1 MFAVRTGARLASVA
15 AAKNALAR
23 TPCRW
28 SSAVSTGYRKTREL
42 ASLGGADYEAPSLV
56 IFDKDGTLLCFH
68 TMWIPWIQHA
78 AQSIESS
85 TGLVL
90 FPQIAQ
96 ALGLCLV
103 ENKVK
108 PGLLAEGTTGQIA
121 HEISTLLMDNGIKS
135 FEARELANNSL
146 ATSNDQIIANELVKE
161 LSDTVSLF
169 TRLRHHGTKIA
180 VCTAD
185 NRKSSLL
192 ALKRMN
198 VDHMIDMVVCG
209 DDKNT
214 VPKPSPHNALKICQH
229 LNIEPSKAI
238 MVGDTRVDMEMAHNA
253 ELGAAVGVLSGIGCK
268 DHLHRADILLDHVG
282 LLVNTFYETRL

>member
-1 MFAVRTGARLASVA
+1 MFATRTGALLASSIKSGPSLLS
-15 AAKNALAR
+15 AKPQAR
-23 TPCRW
+23 
-28 SSAVSTGYRKTREL
+28 SSSVSTNYRKTREF
-42 ASLGGADYEAPSLV
+42 ASVGSENYESPSLV

-68 TMWIPWIQHA
+68 TMWVPWIKHA
-78 AQSIESS
+78 IESIENS
-85 TGLVL
+85 TQLEL
-90 FPQIAQ
+90 YPKLAE

-121 HEISTLLMDNGIKS
+121 HEISTHLMESGIRS
-135 FEARELANNSL
+135 VEAKELAINSL
-146 ATSNDQIIANELVKE
+146 KQSSEKIIANELVKE
-161 LSDTVSLF
+161 LSDTVALF
-169 TRLRHHGTKIA
+169 TRLKQHGTKIA

-198 VDHMIDMVVCG
+198 VMNMVDMVVCG

-214 VPKPSPHNALKICQH
+214 IPKPSPHNALKICRY
-229 LNIEPSKAI
+229 LGLEPAKAI

-253 ELGAAVGVLSGIGCK
+253 ELGAAVGVLSGVGCR
-268 DHLHRADILLDHVG
+268 DHLHKADFLLDHVG
-282 LLVNTFYETRL
+282 HLVETFYETR

>member
-1 MFAVRTGARLASVA
+1 MFATRSGARIASAVV
-15 AAKNALAR
+15 KNAYTK

-28 SSAVSTGYRKTREL
+28 SSAVSTSYRKTREL
-42 ASLGGADYEAPSLV
+42 ASLGGANCESPSVV

-78 AQSIESS
+78 AQSIENS
-85 TGLVL
+85 TGLLL
-90 FPQIAQ
+90 FPKIAQ
-96 ALGLCLV
+96 ALGLCLI

-108 PGLLAEGTTGQIA
+108 PGLLAEGTTSQIA
-121 HEISTLLMDNGIKS
+121 HEISTILMENGIKS
-135 FEARELANNSL
+135 YEAREVTNNALS
-146 ATSNDQIIANELVKE
+146 TSSEKIISNELVKE
-161 LSDTVSLF
+161 LSDTVALF
-169 TRLRHHGTKIA
+169 TRLKHHGTKIA

-198 VDHMIDMVVCG
+198 VDHMVDMVVCG

-214 VPKPSPHNALKICQH
+214 IPKPSPHNALKICQFF
-229 LNIEPSKAI
+229 NVEPSKAI

-282 LLVNTFYETRL
+282 HLVNTFYETRT

>member
-1 MFAVRTGARLASVA
+1 MFAIKSGARIVSAVITKTVMA
-15 AAKNALAR
+15 Q
-23 TPCRW
+23 PQVRW
-28 SSAVSTGYRKTREL
+28 SSAVSTSYRKTREL
-42 ASLGGADYEAPSLV
+42 ASVNGEHESPSLV

-78 AQSIESS
+78 AQNIENS
-85 TGLVL
+85 TGLVV

-108 PGLLAEGTTGQIA
+108 PGLFAEGTTSQIA
-121 HEISTLLMDNGIKS
+121 HEISTILMDNGIKS
-135 FEARELANNSL
+135 FEAKEMTNVALA
-146 ATSNDQIIANELVKE
+146 ASNDQIIANELVKE
-161 LSDTVSLF
+161 LSDTVALF
-169 TRLRHHGTKIA
+169 TRLKQHGTKIA

-198 VDHMIDMVVCG
+198 VDHMVDMVVCG

-214 VPKPSPHNALKICQH
+214 IPKPHPHNAIKICQY
-229 LNIEPSKAI
+229 LNVDQSKAI

-268 DHLHRADILLDHVG
+268 DHLHRADVLLDHIG
-282 LLVNTFYETRL
+282 HLVSAFYETRI

>member
-1 MFAVRTGARLASVA
+1 MFAVRTGTRLASVA
-15 AAKNALAR
+15 ATKNALAK
-23 TPCRW
+23 TQWRW

-90 FPQIAQ
+90 FPQIAK
-96 ALGLCLV
+96 ALGLCLI

-135 FEARELANNSL
+135 FEARELTNNSL
-146 ATSNDQIIANELVKE
+146 TTSNDQIIANELVKE

-169 TRLRHHGTKIA
+169 TRLKHHGTKIA

-198 VDHMIDMVVCG
+198 VDHMVDMVVCG

-282 LLVNTFYETRL
+282 FLVNTFYETRL